1 MILVTGFEPFAG
13 ASVNPSAEVA
23 KALDGRRVDAWQV
36 RAAILPVHHRTAAAA
51 AGALL
56 EDLDPAAVVHL
67 GLAAER
73 AQIALERIA
82 INVMDYAIP
91 DNQGFQAVD
100 QACVAG
106 GPAAYFSTLP
116 LRPTLDAL
124 RAAGIPAYLSATAGT
139 YLCNYVLYT
148 TLHVL
153 AARPQP
159 VRAGFIHLPLL
170 PSMVALTMRG
180 IALRAALQEEGF
192 DVIEA
197 FPGAAQDVLGLPRKQ
212 TSKESLAVGLRCL
225 GIHPLTT
232 LDGDMLDA
240 VTAACVGHCYLS
252 GSYEAI
258 GSNTDVQ
265 LINPR
270 LEVS

>member
-1 MILVTGFEPFAG
+1 MTTFVGIDLASAPEYG
-13 ASVNPSAEVA
+13 AKRYN
-23 KALDGRRVDAWQV
+23 R
-36 RAAILPVHHRTAAAA
+36 
-51 AGALL
+51 
-56 EDLDPAAVVHL
+56 L
-67 GLAAER
+67 GLAALDDR
-73 AQIALERIA
+73 LNVIDANAGRFTDRHIFDFVRLNQAALVA
-82 INVMDYAIP
+82 IDSPLSWPVSGILREVDRLLIKH
-91 DNQGFQAVD
+91 GF
-100 QACVAG
+100 
-106 GPAAYFSTLP
+106 
-116 LRPTLDAL
+116 RPY
-124 RAAGIPAYLSATAGT
+124 P
-139 YLCNYVLYT
+139 
-148 TLHVL
+148 
-153 AARPQP
+153 
-159 VRAGFIHLPLL
+159 PLL

-225 GIHPLTT
+225 GIHPPTK

-240 VTAACVGHCYLS
+240 VTAAYVEHCYLS

-265 LINPR
+265 VINPR